1 MDVRDFYVA
10 EALVC
15 GGFYIAC
22 ELIICFQLWGRG
34 RLLYHY
40 HALPIATGVALL
52 LSGWFDA
59 DLALSALATHL
70 SIATSLNLYNTY
82 YVSVVASGQ
91 YVVPPASVQT
101 ALDDLF
107 LPRYTAAFY
116 PFGPVVQVAYS
127 LLVLAHCVVRV
138 YATYGLLSYA
148 PGGLRG

>member
-10 EALVC
+10 EALVS
-15 GGFYIAC
+15 GGLCVAV
-22 ELIICFQLWGRG
+22 ELIICFQLFKRG

-52 LSGWFDA
+52 LSGWFDT
-59 DLALSALATHL
+59 DLALSAVATHL
-70 SIATSLNLYNTY
+70 TVTTSLNMYNTY

-101 ALDDLF
+101 TLDDLF
-107 LPRYTAAFY
+107 LPRYTAAFF
-116 PFGPVVQVAYS
+116 PLGPAVQVGYS

-138 YATYGLLSYA
+138 YATYGLIGA
-148 PGGLRG
+148 

>member
-1 MDVRDFYVA
+1 MDARGFFVA
-10 EALVC
+10 EALVS
-15 GGFYIAC
+15 GGLCIAV
-22 ELIICFQLWGRG
+22 ELIICFQLCKRG

-40 HALPIATGVALL
+40 HALPIATGGALL

-70 SIATSLNLYNTY
+70 TLATSLNMYNTY
-82 YVSVVASGQ
+82 YVSVVSAGAYVAPVASLE
-91 YVVPPASVQT
+91 T

-116 PFGPVVQVAYS
+116 PLGPWVQVAYS

-138 YATYGLLSYA
+138 YATFGLLEPTRIA
-148 PGGLRG
+148 F

>member
-10 EALVC
+10 EALVS
-15 GGFYIAC
+15 GGLCFAV
-22 ELIICFQLWGRG
+22 ELIICFQLFKRG

-52 LSGWFDA
+52 LSGWFDD
-59 DLALSALATHL
+59 DLVLSALATHL
-70 SIATSLNLYNTY
+70 TVATSLNMYNTY

-101 ALDDLF
+101 TLDDLF

-116 PFGPVVQVAYS
+116 PLGPVVQVAYS
-127 LLVLAHCVVRV
+127 LVVLAHCVVRV
-138 YATYGLLSYA
+138 YATYGLIATYRLIGA
-148 PGGLRG
+148 